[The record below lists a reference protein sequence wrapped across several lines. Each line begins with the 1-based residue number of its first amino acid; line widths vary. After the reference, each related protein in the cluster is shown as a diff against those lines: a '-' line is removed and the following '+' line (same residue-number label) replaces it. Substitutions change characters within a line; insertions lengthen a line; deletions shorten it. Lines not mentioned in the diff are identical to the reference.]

1 MAATRSVITTLNRDG
16 TDKMGMKTLA
26 LKLADENIVSGSL
39 LTVESNHLA
48 IVKSRGAVLQSYD
61 TGQYPLVTPDKPIF
75 GNIVQSFWSG
85 GSPWQYEVIFIN
97 RSKLMVHNSGIATSS
112 EMAEV
117 AFVADYYIHVEDKEA
132 ALKLITHMPF
142 SGTVI
147 DTDEIATYA
156 GPAIEQAIN
165 QVIQVTK
172 LEKINEHIKKLVETV
187 NESLGSFLAVY
198 GIHLN
203 DLRILVLPKDERMRE
218 LISLQALGLS
228 PIEAVRFYL
237 ALEMA
242 KKGLVSAPNAAIG
255 EAFHIGGQMMGT
267 YQAPLGTHSAP

>member
-1 MAATRSVITTLNRDG
+1 MAMSRTVITTLNRDG
-16 TDKMGMKTLA
+16 SDKMGLKSLAMKLG
-26 LKLADENIVSGSL
+26 DESIVSGSL
-39 LTVESNHLA
+39 LTVESNHFA
-48 IVKSRGAVLQSYD
+48 IVKSRGAVLESYD
-61 TGQYPLVTPDKPIF
+61 TGQYPLVTPDKPLF

-85 GSPWQYEVIFIN
+85 GSPWQYEVIYIN
-97 RSKLMVHNSGIATSS
+97 RAKLMVHNSGIATSS

-117 AFVADYYIHVEDKEA
+117 AFVVDYYIHVDSKEA

-172 LEKINEHIKKLVETV
+172 LEKINEHIKQLVETV
-187 NESLGSFLAVY
+187 NASLGSFLDVY

-228 PIEAVRFYL
+228 PIDAVRYYL

-255 EAFHIGGQMMGT
+255 ESFHIGGQTMGT
-267 YQAPLGTHSAP
+267 YPVPASTTGG